1 MKKRLLGFVA
11 AGLIAAGAALAQTQ
25 GVIHTW
31 PGAVTGSFDYN
42 GGPQRSVVNTSG
54 GTVTCTGGGTPTVS
68 NANISANSVVMF
80 GLKTAGGTPAVP
92 IMTAVTAGTSFQ
104 ITCGGSD
111 TSVYNYVI
119 LG

>member
-1 MKKRLLGFVA
+1 MLKRFLAVFALLAVA
-11 AGLIAAGAALAQTQ
+11 TFAYAQAPGQ
-25 GVIHTW
+25 ILTW
-31 PGAVTGSFDYN
+31 PGAVTGAFPYQ
-42 GGPQRSVVNTSG
+42 GGPQSSAVRASG
-54 GTVTCTGGGTPTVS
+54 GTVTCTGGGTPTVTNS
-68 NANISANSVVMF
+68 TISANSVVMF

-92 IMTAVTAGTSFQ
+92 IMSAVTAGTSFQ